1 MMMKY
6 SLYEAVRSG
15 DIDLVKNMVADSG
28 DDHDSYLLL
37 LQMKTHI
44 ESSLLH
50 VAVQFNKEVCVEEIC
65 RRCPSLL
72 LQQNLEGDTP
82 LHIAARLG
90 LSDVV
95 RVLFNCARQM
105 NEEDDVEKGVGLEL
119 LGEETIRFISSVAE
133 VNEGYSSSISMTKL
147 QQLVRLTNNKKD
159 TALHEALRNS
169 SYGEVVKMLAEA
181 DPSFEYCANDAGETP
196 LHLAVQYGE
205 YFQVNFILNNLPTP
219 TCSSPGGRTVLHN
232 AILYHVDSGLM
243 DMVNVLLK
251 NKRHLV
257 REVDRDG
264 RSALHY
270 AAYDSNVEL
279 AIKLL
284 DVDPSAGYIKDKD
297 GMTALHHAAGGNDNA
312 TLYRRSDKFIENVI
326 RRCPDCWELL
336 DSKGRNFLHV
346 AAKNRRFSAI
356 KYVFDLKSNYMANNL
371 ISGRDEHGNT
381 PWDLFVQSRGGV
393 SHGRKDACYNIFVQ
407 DPRVIKV
414 VGYNYRFMVDRVA
427 THDCIQSQ
435 NTSKEYNKELSNDDK
450 IPKQKEKRREKLE
463 NMSQSHMVVVTLIAT
478 VAFAAGFTLPGGYR
492 NDGPEEG
499 MATLAKKSAFI
510 AFMVSNSLAMLLSLY
525 ALFIHFWTRFQTAML
540 NKYELISVAVPTLAC
555 TFFAILG
562 MAVAFVTGT
571 YTVISCFPG
580 LAIPLCILSCSF
592 FVFAFNFLYRSYRWL
607 DEEDRIP
614 FLKFAITRVTC
625 AFFFYS

>member
-1 MMMKY
+1 
-6 SLYEAVRSG
+6 
-15 DIDLVKNMVADSG
+15 
-28 DDHDSYLLL
+28 
-37 LQMKTHI
+37 MKTHI
-44 ESSLLH
+44 ESNLLH

-82 LHIAARLG
+82 LHIAARMG

-95 RVLFNCARQM
+95 RVLFNSARQM
-105 NEEDDVEKGVGLEL
+105 NGEDDVEKGIGLEL
-119 LGEETIRFISSVAE
+119 LGEESTRFFSSVAE
-133 VNEGYSSSISMTKL
+133 VNEGYSSSVSMTKL

-159 TALHEALRNS
+159 TALHEALRNP
-169 SYGEVVKMLAEA
+169 SYGETVKLLAEA
-181 DPSFEYCANDAGETP
+181 DPSFAYCGNNAGETP
-196 LHLAVQYGE
+196 LHLAVQHGE
-205 YFQVNFILNNLPTP
+205 YFQVKFILNNLPIP
-219 TCSSPGGRTVLHN
+219 SCSSPGGRTVLHN
-232 AILYHVDSGLM
+232 AILRHVDSGLM
-243 DMVNVLLK
+243 DIVDVLLE

-257 REVDRDG
+257 KEADRDG

-270 AAYDSNVEL
+270 AAYDGNAEL
-279 AIKLL
+279 ATKLL

-297 GMTALHHAAGGNDNA
+297 GMTALHHAAGGNDNS
-312 TLYRRSDKFIENVI
+312 TLHRRSDKFIENVI
-326 RRCPDCWELL
+326 QRCPDSWELL
-336 DSKGRNFLHV
+336 DSEGRNFLHV
-346 AAKNRRFSAI
+346 AAKNRRFSTI
-356 KYVFDLKSNYMANNL
+356 KYVFDMKSNYMANNL
-371 ISGRDEHGNT
+371 ICGRDKHGNT
-381 PWDLFVQSRGGV
+381 PWDLFVKSRGGV
-393 SHGRKDACYNIFVQ
+393 SHWRKDACYNIFLQ

-414 VGYNYRFMVDRVA
+414 VGYKYRFMVDRVA
-427 THDCIQSQ
+427 THDSTRTQ
-435 NTSKEYNKELSNDDK
+435 NTSKEKDKELSNDDK
-450 IPKQKEKRREKLE
+450 IPKQKEKTREKLE

-555 TFFAILG
+555 TFFAILA

-580 LAIPLCILSCSF
+580 LAIPLCVLSCSF
-592 FVFAFNFLYRSYRWL
+592 FVFAFNFLYMSYRWL

-614 FLKFAITRVTC
+614 FLKFAITRVTR
-625 AFFFYS
+625 AFFFHS